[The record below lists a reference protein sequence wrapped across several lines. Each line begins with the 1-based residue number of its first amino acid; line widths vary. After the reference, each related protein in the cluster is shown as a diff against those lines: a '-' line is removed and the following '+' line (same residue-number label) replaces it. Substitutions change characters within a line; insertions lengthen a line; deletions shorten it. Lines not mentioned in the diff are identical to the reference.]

1 MEENSTPPDSES
13 PGPGPADPTPTKP
26 ARPAALLRIGSPD
39 TVLAVIPGLLGFHPT
54 RSLVVVGAGPPRG
67 RIQVVFRY
75 DLPEPPDAGTA
86 AKIAAHAAAI
96 LARHQLTL
104 AIAVG
109 YGAGP
114 MVTPVVDALVREL
127 RRADITLHDTL
138 RVDSG
143 RYWSNRLTPGHRA
156 FSPSGAASGP

>member
-13 PGPGPADPTPTKP
+13 PGPVPADPAPAKP
-26 ARPAALLRIGSPD
+26 AQPAALLRIGSPD
-39 TVLAVIPGLLGFHPT
+39 TVLAVIPGLLGFHPS

-67 RIQVVFRY
+67 RIQVAFRY
-75 DLPEPPDAGTA
+75 DLPEPPDVGAA

-109 YGAGP
+109 YGPGP

-138 RVDSG
+138 RVENG
-143 RYWSNRLTPGHRA
+143 RYWS
-156 FSPSGAASGP
+156 